1 MAPAQAWWQGAAVLT
16 LKNGSEHNAQMPGAV
31 GLWALLVCALVPMVG
46 LFAMGP
52 ALPMVA
58 AAFPDDPDA
67 ELLTQLIGGASG
79 IAFALSS
86 PIIGMLI
93 GRYGY
98 KAVYIVSLIVF
109 AIFGTL
115 PVLLDNLPLILATRV
130 VLGVSVAGAMTAGLA
145 GLGTLPADVRPR
157 MYGRNAMLSSV
168 GAILVFPAVGA
179 LSELGWRLP
188 FFVHALA
195 LVIVQMA
202 MTLPSAPDPAQAKSD
217 SVAAPTGQGLGVAP
231 ILLVLA
237 GFIGLT
243 MYVGPMFA
251 PFYLHTIGVTDPRLA
266 ALPLS
271 AMSVGSLIMTSVYGR
286 LHTRFGAQALFALTL
301 LLTGGGLLV
310 AGIASSLPLFIAAMF
325 AVSCGL
331 AIFTPNLSSHIAATS
346 TNTARGIG
354 WAMSAMFAVQ
364 VAFPFIARFISQA
377 IGSAGVFLIF
387 GACALLAGV
396 GASLFARGGLRPAVG
411 SH

>member
-1 MAPAQAWWQGAAVLT
+1 MDSKNGGGQGA
-16 LKNGSEHNAQMPGAV
+16 EMPGAV

-58 AAFPDDPDA
+58 AAFPGDPDA
-67 ELLTQLIGGASG
+67 ELMTQLIGGASG

-98 KAVYIVSLIVF
+98 KLVYIVSLVVF

-115 PVLLDNLPLILATRV
+115 PVLLDNLPVILATRV

-145 GLGTLPADVRPR
+145 GLGTLPADMRPR

-168 GAILVFPAVGA
+168 GAVLVFPAVGA

-188 FFVHALA
+188 FFIHALA
-195 LVIVQMA
+195 LVIVPMA
-202 MTLPSAPDPAQAKSD
+202 MTLPSAPTPETGSQTGKS
-217 SVAAPTGQGLGVAP
+217 TGQGLGVAP

-237 GFIGLT
+237 AFVGLM
-243 MYVGPMFA
+243 MYVGPMFS
-251 PFYLHTIGVTDPRLA
+251 PFYLHSIGVTDPRLA

-271 AMSVGSLIMTSVYGR
+271 AMSLASLMMTSVYGR
-286 LHTRFGAQALFALTL
+286 LHARFGAQTLFALTL
-301 LLTGGGLLV
+301 LLTGSGLLV
-310 AGIASSLPLFIAAMF
+310 AGLAPSLPLFIAAMF

-346 TNTARGIG
+346 SNTARGLG

-364 VAFPFIARFISQA
+364 VAFPFIARLISQA
-377 IGSAGVFLIF
+377 IGSAGVFLTF
-387 GACALLAGV
+387 GGCALLAGV
-396 GASLFARGGLRPAVG
+396 GASAFARGGLRPAMS

>member
-1 MAPAQAWWQGAAVLT
+1 MDV
-16 LKNGSEHNAQMPGAV
+16 KNDAGQSAEMPRGV

-46 LFAMGP
+46 LFGMGP
-52 ALPMVA
+52 ALPLVA
-58 AAFPDDPDA
+58 AAFPGDPDA

-98 KAVYIVSLIVF
+98 KRVYIVSLIVF
-109 AIFGTL
+109 SIFGTL
-115 PVLLDNLPLILATRV
+115 PALLDNLPVILATRV

-145 GLGTLPADVRPR
+145 GLGTLPASTRPR

-179 LSELGWRLP
+179 LSEIGWRLP
-188 FFVHALA
+188 FFIHTLALA
-195 LVIVQMA
+195 IVPMA
-202 MTLPSAPDPAQAKSD
+202 LTLPFVQKAQAPSPDK
-217 SVAAPTGQGLGVAP
+217 AAQPVGSGLGVAP

-271 AMSVGSLIMTSVYGR
+271 AMSVGSLIMTSSYGW
-286 LHTRFGAQALFALTL
+286 LHTRLGAQLLFALTL
-301 LLTGGGLLV
+301 FLTGGGLLV
-310 AGIASSLPLFIAAMF
+310 AGMAPSLPLFIAAMF

-346 TNTARGIG
+346 TNTARGLG

-364 VAFPFIARFISQA
+364 VAFPFIARWISQTF
-377 IGSAGVFLIF
+377 GSAGVFLIF
-387 GACALLAGV
+387 GGCALLAGI
-396 GASLFARGGLRPAVG
+396 GAILFANSGPRSAMG